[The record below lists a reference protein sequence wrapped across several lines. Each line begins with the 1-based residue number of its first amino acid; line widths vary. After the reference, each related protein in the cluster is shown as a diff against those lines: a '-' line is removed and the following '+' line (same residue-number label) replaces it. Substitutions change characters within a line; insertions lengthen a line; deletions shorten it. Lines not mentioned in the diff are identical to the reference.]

1 MSDATATRCD
11 VCASRLFPS
20 RPGALNGSVCPQC
33 GAAAPSAARALRT
46 EGLRRE
52 IGFVS
57 STATSEGTLR
67 ADRTPEDR
75 HIPVDPT
82 RIRTRRSHP
91 SESFDPASLR
101 RTARLRG
108 IREAGLLLSLVAVM
122 AVTAY
127 YSWLGTVDSSRVGLA
142 MLQESCPPSE
152 VRSGSQVGIAG
163 TQPLRFRPG
172 LGRVPSIDPGGWA
185 DAPASS
191 AVEESSALPDG
202 RAEESSPPEAPP
214 SLPSVQSPDDGPRL
228 PIRSPLPEAP
238 LELTQIEDLPV
249 LRLPIDLSGIS
260 PSLTSVPSTPA
271 PMPRS
276 ASAQAEP
283 VRMLV
288 GDASGRVL
296 VSRLYARGPGGPV
309 VQLPDGSLGWP
320 EGEVLTDRPFRPWTA
335 RQVANAFRNGRDGN
349 FRVIE
354 RSPYVVLTEGS
365 NAFAEQAADLLQS
378 LYHDLF
384 ACFEDGGIPVTE
396 PEFPLVAVIY
406 RDEAAF
412 RRYRPVDPDVRAY
425 YEVASNRIILYE
437 SSAQDLRAP
446 ELAALSR
453 PQTIAHEGIHQI
465 LQNIGVQRRLADWPP
480 WLVEGL
486 AEYYSPTAL
495 PDPSPESRSG
505 WGDYG
510 RANFGRVNPLHMAT
524 LIDLQDP
531 STLLAH
537 LRGPGPGKISPAWTR
552 LGPDEPWVTHLML
565 RTELSP
571 TDYALAWCLTHYLA
585 HNHPDALR
593 SYLLTLGQRSPL
605 KPSTPEQHLKD
616 FITAFGVH
624 PSALTRRID
633 RHLTS
638 LRYDR
643 VPYYSVRFEQTM
655 PSGLTRRGTLVSPS
669 PTMITQWLQAQTL
682 PDGAPLLWWAT
693 PFASRN
699 LARLSCES
707 WLLHPFP

>member
-1 MSDATATRCD
+1 M
-11 VCASRLFPS
+11 
-20 RPGALNGSVCPQC
+20 
-33 GAAAPSAARALRT
+33 
-46 EGLRRE
+46 
-52 IGFVS
+52 
-57 STATSEGTLR
+57 
-67 ADRTPEDR
+67 
-75 HIPVDPT
+75 
-82 RIRTRRSHP
+82 
-91 SESFDPASLR
+91 
-101 RTARLRG
+101 RG
-108 IREAGLLLSLVAVM
+108 IREAGLLVSLVAVM

-127 YSWLGTVDSSRVGLA
+127 YCWLGTVDSSRVDLA
-142 MLQESCPPSE
+142 MLRESPSPADE
-152 VRSGSQVGIAG
+152 RSAAPVETRNAQAGRLRSGSNRSFWGDSGVWGN
-163 TQPLRFRPG
+163 
-172 LGRVPSIDPGGWA
+172 
-185 DAPASS
+185 APVSS
-191 AVEESSALPDG
+191 AIG
-202 RAEESSPPEAPP
+202 ESSPLPRKRREGVSSPEPKASP
-214 SLPSVQSPDDGPRL
+214 SPPSVQAPEDGPRL
-228 PIRSPLPEAP
+228 PIRSPLPDAS
-238 LELTQIEDLPV
+238 LELTQIEDLPT

-260 PSLTSVPSTPA
+260 PASTAAPSTPA
-271 PMPRS
+271 PLPKGPS
-276 ASAQAEP
+276 APAEP

-296 VSRLYARGPGGPV
+296 VSRLYARGPSGPV

-320 EGEVLTDRPFRPWTA
+320 EGEVLTDRPFRPWSA
-335 RQVANAFRNGRDGN
+335 RQIANSFRNGREQT

-365 NAFAEQAADLLQS
+365 NAFGEQAADLLQA
-378 LYHDLF
+378 LYHDLA

-437 SSAQDLRAP
+437 SSPQDLRAP

-465 LQNIGVQRRLADWPP
+465 LQNIGVQPRLADWPP

-486 AEYYSPTAL
+486 AEYYSPTAP
-495 PDPSPESRSG
+495 PDSSEGPRSA

-531 STLLAH
+531 SALLAH
-537 LRGPGPGKISPAWTR
+537 LRGPGPSKVSPAWAS
-552 LGPDEPWVTHLML
+552 LGPEEPWVTHLML
-565 RTELSP
+565 RSELSP

-585 HNHPDALR
+585 RNHPDAFR
-593 SYLLTLGQRSPL
+593 SYLLALAQRPPL
-605 KPSTPEQHLKD
+605 EPRTPKQHLKE
-616 FITAFGVH
+616 FIEVFGVH
-624 PSALTRRID
+624 PSTLAHRID
-633 RHLTS
+633 RHLSS
-638 LRYDR
+638 LRYDQ
-643 VPYYSVRFEQTM
+643 VPYYAVRFEQMM

-682 PDGAPLLWWAT
+682 PDGAPLLWWAA

-707 WLLHPFP
+707 WLLHQFP